1 MIKKEVV
8 FVGRSMRSYTT
19 KEERRQMV
27 IEKGNPTNSPKNKLS
42 QYLSQPNV
50 KKFNAIMT
58 DRGFN
63 LVAKYGYPRVFSSVE
78 ECLEEVNEYF
88 KLCYDC
94 EMLPTIASL
103 CLFLGVT
110 RETLYASAND
120 KRTYAY
126 SDVLKYAIN
135 TCQSY
140 QENGVLSGD
149 VPSVPFI
156 FLSKN
161 YFGLKDTTEVN
172 VSANNQD
179 NTINSETMSVI
190 REQIKSEADN
200 LLLNS
205 KN

>member
-1 MIKKEVV
+1 
-8 FVGRSMRSYTT
+8 
-19 KEERRQMV
+19 
-27 IEKGNPTNSPKNKLS
+27 
-42 QYLSQPNV
+42 
-50 KKFNAIMT
+50 MT

-110 RETLYASAND
+110 RETLYSSAND

-172 VSANNQD
+172 LSANNQD

-190 REQIKSEADN
+190 REQIKSETDN

>member
-1 MIKKEVV
+1 MAQRI
-8 FVGRSMRSYTT
+8 RDRYT
-19 KEERRQMV
+19 KEERKQMV
-27 IEKGNPTNSPKNKLS
+27 IEKGNPQHSSKNKLS

-63 LVAKYGYPRVFSSVE
+63 LVAKRGYPRTFSSVD
-78 ECLEEVNEYF
+78 ECLDEVNEYF

-94 EMLPTIASL
+94 EMIPTVASL
-103 CLFLGVT
+103 CLFLGLN
-110 RETLYASAND
+110 RETLYTSANNP
-120 KRTYAY
+120 RLYEY

-140 QENGVLSGD
+140 QESAVLSGD
-149 VPSVPFI
+149 IPSVPFI

-172 VSANNQD
+172 LSANNQD
-179 NTINSETMSVI
+179 NTINSDSMTAIKQQIQAENETKQLEYL
-190 REQIKSEADN
+190 RDN
-200 LLLNS
+200 SN
-205 KN
+205 

>member
-1 MIKKEVV
+1 MGK
-8 FVGRSMRSYTT
+8 SMRNYTT
-19 KEERRQMV
+19 KEERKQMV
-27 IEKGNPTNSPKNKLS
+27 IEKGNPVNSPKNKLS

-110 RETLYASAND
+110 RETLYSSAND

-172 VSANNQD
+172 LSANNQD